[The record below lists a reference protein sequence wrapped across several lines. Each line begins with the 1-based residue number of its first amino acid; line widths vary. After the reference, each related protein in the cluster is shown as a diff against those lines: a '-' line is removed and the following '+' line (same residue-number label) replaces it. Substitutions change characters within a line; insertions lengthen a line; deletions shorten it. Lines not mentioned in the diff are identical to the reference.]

1 MKKVPFVT
9 LDKLQEITA
18 QFPTPFHLYDEKGI
32 RENAKAVKEAFAW
45 NKGFKEFF
53 AVKATPN
60 PFLIQILQEYG
71 CGCDCSSMTE
81 LMMSKAIGCKEG
93 DIMFSSNDTPEEEF
107 KYANEIGGIITLDDI
122 TSERILQMKGILAE
136 PGKAPVIASLP
147 DSLWAIE
154 NRLGTPCEMIVMP
167 RTPAVLFVGRYEGP
181 IQPASLLNRKYR
193 GRQLYG
199 PILCYGW
206 KGNNIQPMNKDVQTE
221 MLDRLKGTEV
231 RVWSS
236 ARTATM
242 FTTPIP
248 VGASGAGTNP
258 HGSGRKAICWPRSS
272 TRPRPLKSG

>member
-1 MKKVPFVT
+1 MPDTVHHVMWYTVYDAKKKSLPVR
-9 LDKLQEITA
+9 QHGQA
-18 QFPTPFHLYDEKGI
+18 Q
-32 RENAKAVKEAFAW
+32 RVMRFA
-45 NKGFKEFF
+45 
-53 AVKATPN
+53 AHR
-60 PFLIQILQEYG
+60 
-71 CGCDCSSMTE
+71 
-81 LMMSKAIGCKEG
+81 
-93 DIMFSSNDTPEEEF
+93 
-107 KYANEIGGIITLDDI
+107 LDDI

-167 RTPAVLFVGRYEGP
+167 RTPAVLFVGRYDGP

-231 RVWSS
+231 RV
-236 ARTATM
+236 
-242 FTTPIP
+242 
-248 VGASGAGTNP
+248 
-258 HGSGRKAICWPRSS
+258 
-272 TRPRPLKSG
+272 